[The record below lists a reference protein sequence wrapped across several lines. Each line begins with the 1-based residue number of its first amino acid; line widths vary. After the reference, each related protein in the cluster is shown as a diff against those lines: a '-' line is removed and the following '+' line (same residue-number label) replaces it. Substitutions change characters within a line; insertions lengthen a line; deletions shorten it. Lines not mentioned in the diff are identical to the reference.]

1 MLKAQG
7 LRYVRDGQEIL
18 ANVDVIVEP
27 GESLAVTGPSGS
39 GKTSLLALL
48 SGLTAPNAGEVYIDG
63 KPLTKFAGPA
73 LGVAVV
79 LQGYG
84 LVSLLTAAENI
95 EVALRAAGRPAKAA
109 IRTAREV
116 LAQLGLEVHADQLV
130 EELSGG
136 QQQRTAVARAL
147 ALEPRLLIA
156 DEPTAELDP
165 AARAV
170 ALARMFEV
178 AINGGAM
185 ILATHDAEVADRC
198 DRILDLREGVMKSQ
212 PDKPP
217 SGQPEVPRPPA
228 YELAVERPPPGQ
240 AAEVQ
245 PAPDELRPGRLDQ
258 PPLDQPPPDQYAPP
272 PQQDPQHPIP
282 WRRPAH
288 ALPESP
294 PPGVDE
300 GTGPASADFAYFPPG
315 PLSPSPV
322 PPDIPPAEPGPGY
335 SQSAWQLPP
344 AVPEPRVVPPDI
356 PPAEPGPGYPQPIWQ
371 QSSRGQQPSARF
383 LSGGLSAQHER
394 LMSAAVPP
402 LHRRGVR
409 LWEYLDE
416 VRRRAYNALP
426 WLDASARQAQRTD
439 ASGLARG
446 VTGLGA
452 EELTFL
458 RMARE
463 DLVGFADLGLRLLE
477 LHQPMDLSS
486 GTGDPA
492 STVPR
497 CLSCMWRWPC
507 PTFLTLAEILESRPG
522 SE

>member
-48 SGLTAPNAGEVYIDG
+48 SGLTAPTAGEVYIDG

-185 ILATHDAEVADRC
+185 ILATHDSEVADRC
-198 DRILDLREGVMKSQ
+198 DRILDLREGAVKSQ
-212 PDKPP
+212 PGKPP
-217 SGQPEVPRPPA
+217 PDQPALARAPV

-240 AAEVQ
+240 AADGHDG
-245 PAPDELRPGRLDQ
+245 PDEIHPGQPDQ
-258 PPLDQPPPDQYAPP
+258 APLGEPPPDQPVPP
-272 PQQDPQHPIP
+272 PQQDLRPPIP
-282 WRRPAH
+282 RRRPAH
-288 ALPESP
+288 ALPKP
-294 PPGVDE
+294 PPPDVDE
-300 GTGPASADFAYFPPG
+300 GSGPAAIDFAHSPPG
-315 PLSPSPV
+315 PPSPAAV
-322 PPDIPPAEPGPGY
+322 PPGIRPAEPGPGY
-335 SQSAWQLPP
+335 SRPAW
-344 AVPEPRVVPPDI
+344 
-356 PPAEPGPGYPQPIWQ
+356 PQPP
-371 QSSRGQQPSARF
+371 RAQQPSALF
-383 LSGGLSAQHER
+383 LSGGLSAQHQR

-402 LHRRGVR
+402 LHRRGAR
-409 LWEYLDE
+409 LREYLDE

-426 WLDASARQAQRTD
+426 WLAASASQAQRAD
-439 ASGLARG
+439 ASGPARG
-446 VTGLGA
+446 VTALGA
-452 EELTFL
+452 DELAFL
-458 RMARE
+458 QMARD

-492 STVPR
+492 GPVPR

-507 PTFLTLAEILESRPG
+507 PTFLTLAEILQGRPG